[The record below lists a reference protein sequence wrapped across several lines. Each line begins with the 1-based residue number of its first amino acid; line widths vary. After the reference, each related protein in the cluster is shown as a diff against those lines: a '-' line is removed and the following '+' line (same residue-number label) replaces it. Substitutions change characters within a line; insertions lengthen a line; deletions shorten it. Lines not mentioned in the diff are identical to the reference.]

1 MIAFALMLLAADP
14 DPVKPPNPARRK
26 GELSA
31 LIHSEPFKR
40 PLDDGL
46 QAFRVDYQASLK
58 WNVEDR
64 KDCSLIR
71 CHTVCDLTIKS
82 KVLSRQIWW
91 LPSDRP
97 PLLAEDAPGEREY
110 PGGVVTYGRA
120 CKNVGDQDLAHAVAE
135 RLRPYQFADE
145 MIKDRP
151 LRDKAADN
159 FLALYPPVAS
169 GPAAPQAQ

>member
-14 DPVKPPNPARRK
+14 DPVKPPNPATRK
-26 GELSA
+26 GALSA
-31 LIHSEPFKR
+31 QIHSEPFTR
-40 PLDDGL
+40 PLDDGV
-46 QAFRVDYQASLK
+46 QAFRVDYKASLK
-58 WNVEDR
+58 WELSER

-71 CHTVCDLTIKS
+71 CHTVCDLTIRNKI
-82 KVLSRQIWW
+82 LSRQVWW
-91 LPSDRP
+91 LPVGRP

-110 PGGVVTYGRA
+110 PGGLITYGRA
-120 CKNVGDQDLAHAVAE
+120 CKNVDDQELAHAVAE

-159 FLALYPPVAS
+159 FLVLYPPVS
-169 GPAAPQAQ
+169 PSAAEPQAQ